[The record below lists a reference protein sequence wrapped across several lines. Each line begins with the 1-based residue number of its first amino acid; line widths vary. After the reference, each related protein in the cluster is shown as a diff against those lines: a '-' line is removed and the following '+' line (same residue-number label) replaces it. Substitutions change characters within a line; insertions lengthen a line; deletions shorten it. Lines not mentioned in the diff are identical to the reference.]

1 MSTGFP
7 ARGIISC
14 RKTPTEALQDYV
26 DFLVNPA
33 MKQHQSYI
41 KDTKHA
47 LQLIKKA
54 NEEGKVTD
62 DTNLVT
68 ADFENMYG
76 KMPLQLS
83 KAGVQA
89 SYCPSVGGSDLR
101 PDSDELMEA
110 LDLCQENNVF
120 EFAEKLY
127 KQKQGHGTG
136 QKQAPP
142 VACAGAAVAEQK
154 WMEVDGVAELWK
166 QYGRYIDDILGLF
179 KGDREQCEWAF
190 QQFNSL
196 YPGHLVLT
204 WEWSAEKAIFLN
216 IELRI
221 DRVKKVIETKYYVKP
236 SNQRLFLNYRSNHPE
251 HVFKAV
257 VYGMALQ
264 GIMVNSLMEWNC
276 EYLSDLREKFRQQ
289 EYPLKM
295 INDQFKRALTVSR
308 EDLLLRTPAQGKKKR
323 NVIAPLVVT
332 YNPGNPPFKLWIK
345 ELIEILHK
353 DKDLKALFPKVDV
366 VTRQNANIKKRIMR
380 NRFVGKV
387 DAPANCPPAGNFK
400 LHSKRC
406 MCCDRMEDG
415 KNKLLSSKT
424 KREYKIKRHYT
435 CQTTHC
441 VYVLTC
447 ALCWAQYTGQTI
459 RCCQKRHYGH
469 RGEVKRG
476 DEGMG
481 AHFHAHAV
489 ELGLDLNTQLDEI
502 MKHCQLTIVA
512 SVEPGLPGSKERL
525 DRLEADIQNRLMT
538 MERHGGMNLREE
550 MRRGRGGGQ

>member
-1 MSTGFP
+1 MSNGYP

-14 RKTPTEALQDYV
+14 RNTPTEALQDYV

-33 MKQHQSYI
+33 MKDQKSFI

-47 LQLIKKA
+47 LQIIKKA

-62 DTNLVT
+62 ETNLVT

-76 KMPLQLS
+76 KMPLELS
-83 KAGVQA
+83 KAGVKDAYNQLT
-89 SYCPSVGGSDLR
+89 SGSTEKPSSE
-101 PDSDELMEA
+101 ELMEA
-110 LDLCQENNVF
+110 LDICQENNVF

-127 KQKQGHGTG
+127 KQKQGHATG

-142 VACAGAAVAEQK
+142 VACAGAGKAEQR
-154 WMEVDGVAELWK
+154 WMEMPGVAELWK
-166 QYGRYIDDILGLF
+166 EYGRYIDDILGLF
-179 KGDREQCEWAF
+179 KGNREQCEWAF

-204 WEWSAEKAIFLN
+204 WEWSEEKAIFLN

-251 HVFKAV
+251 HVFRAV

-264 GIMVNSLMEWNC
+264 GIMVNSKMEWNC

-289 EYPLKM
+289 EYPLKL
-295 INDQFKRALTVSR
+295 INDQFKRALTVNR
-308 EDLLLRTPAQGKKKR
+308 DDLLLRTQTQRKKR
-323 NVIAPLVVT
+323 KNVIAPLVVT
-332 YNPGNPPFKLWIK
+332 YNPGNPPFKLWIQ
-345 ELIEILHK
+345 ESIEILHK
-353 DKDLKALFPKVDV
+353 DQKLKELFPKVDV
-366 VTRQNANIKKRIMR
+366 VTRQNHNIKKRIMK
-380 NRFVGKV
+380 NRYSGRV
-387 DAPANCPPAGNFK
+387 DGQDCCLEAGNFK

-406 MCCDRMEDG
+406 MCCERMEDG
-415 KNKLLSSKT
+415 KTKLVSSKT

-435 CQTTHC
+435 CQTTFC

-447 ALCWAQYTGQTI
+447 KLCWAQYTGQTT
-459 RCCQKRHYGH
+459 RSMQKRHYGH
-469 RGEVKRG
+469 RSEVKRCE
-476 DEGMG
+476 EGMG
-481 AHFHAHAV
+481 AHFHKHAV
-489 ELGLDLNTQLDEI
+489 ERGLNPASQLDKI
-502 MKHCQLTIVA
+502 MEFCQLTIVA
-512 SVEPGLPGSKERL
+512 SVEPGLPDSQARL

-550 MRRGRGGGQ
+550 VRRGTGQ